1 MVMHSNE
8 RGECDLRTLVDRQRK
23 RLVDVVV
30 RLHGPTDQAPK
41 LRHLRVLAH
50 VQLDDDPRTPIQQS
64 VGEEFRQH
72 DGVVT
77 ILMYYY
83 CRASPKHYNDMIEV
97 EYGGRGHRTRL
108 RNDLKDQ
115 LVSLGSPSPQYIKD
129 GGGGGRPRRGAPGGS
144 PTPTRSRTPFFPSW
158 RRRRGEGGGRG
169 QGKGERRPPLLVLF
183 GLGGRGAWPSPGHL
197 SSLPLRPTK
206 AHIPPGGFR

>member
-23 RLVDVVV
+23 RYDNAVDVVI

-77 ILMYYY
+77 ILMYYRR
-83 CRASPKHYNDMIEV
+83 RALPKHRYNIIED
-97 EYGGRGHRTRL
+97 YGGGGHRTRL
-108 RNDLKDQ
+108 RERSRRSTC
-115 LVSLGSPSPQYIKD
+115 VS
-129 GGGGGRPRRGAPGGS
+129 RGAPC
-144 PTPTRSRTPFFPSW
+144 PC
-158 RRRRGEGGGRG
+158 
-169 QGKGERRPPLLVLF
+169 
-183 GLGGRGAWPSPGHL
+183 
-197 SSLPLRPTK
+197 
-206 AHIPPGGFR
+206 I